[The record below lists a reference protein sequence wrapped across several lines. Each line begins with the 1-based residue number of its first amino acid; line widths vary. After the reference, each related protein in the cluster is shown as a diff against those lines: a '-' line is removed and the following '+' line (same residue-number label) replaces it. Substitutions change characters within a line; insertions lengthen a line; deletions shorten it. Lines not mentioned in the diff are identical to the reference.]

1 MCYFFR
7 KNSNLHQEQ
16 ALLFLILMVVLINIL
31 FLKKS
36 FFKIISIPLIIGI
49 GFLFLLWTLPL
60 YQQQPDWSS
69 FYLTQKTEYIFLGDP
84 QNVEIK
90 EESEYGKQV
99 IKPSQT
105 NQHLFLVENNSRSI
119 TFEEKISNSTKKN
132 MFVVKL
138 PNNTIYI
145 IYPGSK
151 ITIQKNDNKFIITK
165 EYWKNEYY
173 TPTSD
178 TNVYIDNTNIQEQ
191 KNKSDFSLKYMID
204 EYENNKKQ
212 YIIDQAWWIIIM
224 QPLYQKFSKK
234 ILDLAYS
241 IRPNI
246 YEENRKNYNLYKD
259 FLGRN
264 SVENNYEEEKNRRNL
279 ILEQTQKW
287 REETR
292 LLQ

>member
-1 MCYFFR
+1 M
-7 KNSNLHQEQ
+7 
-16 ALLFLILMVVLINIL
+16 FLILVVVLINIL
-31 FLKKS
+31 FLKKG

-60 YQQQPDWSS
+60 YQQKPDWSS
-69 FYLTQKTEYIFLGDP
+69 FYLTQKTEYIFFGDP

-90 EESEYGKQV
+90 EESEYGEQT

-105 NQHLFLVENNSRSI
+105 NQHLFLIENNSRSI
-119 TFEEKISNSTKKN
+119 TFEEKISNSTEKN
-132 MFVVKL
+132 MLVVKL

-173 TPTSD
+173 TPTND

-241 IRPNI
+241 VRPNI
-246 YEENRKNYNLYKD
+246 YKKNRENYNLYKD